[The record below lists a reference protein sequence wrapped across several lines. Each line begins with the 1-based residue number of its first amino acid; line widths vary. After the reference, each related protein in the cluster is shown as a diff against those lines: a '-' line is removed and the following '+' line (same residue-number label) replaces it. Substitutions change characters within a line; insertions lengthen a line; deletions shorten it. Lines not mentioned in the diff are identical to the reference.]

1 MPILFKS
8 TKMLETQID
17 EFLDAVSQGAL
28 VFKHGI
34 KNYLEN
40 QKTNFE
46 ENLTT
51 IRDLENKADT
61 LRRRVES
68 HLYSQS
74 LIPEHRGDVLGLL
87 ENMDNVIDIAKGSL
101 NYFSVETPDIHMELI
116 KDFVELTDKAALAA
130 ESIVLAARAFFR
142 DVSAVKDHLHKVYFY
157 EKEADKI
164 ADRLKRH
171 IFKLNMDLSNKMHLT
186 NFVQHVDFLADRSE
200 EVADRLSIYTIKR
213 SI

>member
-8 TKMLETQID
+8 TKMLEAQID

-28 VFKHGI
+28 VFNQGI
-34 KNYLEN
+34 RNYLEN
-40 QKTNFE
+40 QKVSFE
-46 ENLTT
+46 ENMTA

-61 LRRRVES
+61 LRRRIES
-68 HLYSQS
+68 HLYTHS

-87 ENMDNVIDIAKGSL
+87 ESMDNVIDIAKGSL

-116 KDFVELTDKAALAA
+116 NDFVELADKAAMAA

-142 DVSAVKDHLHKVYFY
+142 DVNAVKDHLHKVYFY

-164 ADRLKRH
+164 ADRLKRS
-171 IFKLNMDLSNKMHLT
+171 IFKLEIDLSNKMHLT

-200 EVADRLSIYTIKR
+200 EVADRLSIYSIKR